1 MVIIINYKKYFIIF
15 NIDLKK
21 IYSILI
27 KILIK
32 IEIKLLCEWYID
44 IYV

>member
-1 MVIIINYKKYFIIF
+1 MVTIINYKKYFIIP

-21 IYSILI
+21 TYSILI

-32 IEIKLLCEWYID
+32 TEIKLLCEWYTD
-44 IYV
+44 TYA